1 MTGNARFYYPAG
13 ELAANGLELEVT
25 PEVAGWTHSSL
36 RIVYLGQSAA
46 RTFESGTEEMVVLP
60 LSGSC
65 VVVCDGESQEL
76 QGRDGVFEAVSD
88 FVYIPVHSQVTVT
101 SASGG
106 RFAVIGAHALERYPF
121 RYRAAED
128 VSVELRGA
136 GQASRQVVNFCTPE
150 TFDADR
156 LIAVEVLTP
165 AGNWSSYPPHKHDE
179 EKQDET
185 ALEEIYYFEVAD
197 GPTGPGFAY
206 QRVYGHPGFEID
218 VLEEVHTGDTIL
230 IPYGW
235 HGPAMAAPG
244 YHLYY
249 LNVMAGAGA
258 ERAWKI
264 CDDPTHAWV
273 RGTWDG
279 QPIDPRLPLTRP

>member
-1 MTGNARFYYPAG
+1 MGERRFYYPAG
-13 ELAANGLELEVT
+13 ELTANGFELEVT
-25 PEVAGWTHSSL
+25 PELAGWGYSSFRVL
-36 RIVYLGQSAA
+36 SLGPEEAK
-46 RTFESGTEEMVVLP
+46 TFETGSEEMVVLP

-65 VVVCDGESQEL
+65 IVACDGERREL
-76 QGRDGVFEAVSD
+76 VGRSGVFSAVSD
-88 FVYIPVHSQVTVT
+88 FVYVPIESTVT
-101 SASGG
+101 ISSVGGG
-106 RFAVIGAHALERYPF
+106 RFSISGAQATRRYPF
-121 RYRAAED
+121 RYRPADE

-150 TFDADR
+150 TFEADR

-179 EKQDET
+179 ENENET
-185 ALEEIYYFEVAD
+185 ALEEVYYFEVAD
-197 GPTGPGFAY
+197 GPSDPGFAY

-218 VLEEVHTGDTIL
+218 VLEEVRTGDVVL

-249 LNVMAGAGA
+249 LNVMAGPGA
-258 ERAWKI
+258 ERAWRI

-279 QPIDPRLPLTRP
+279 KPVDPRLPLTSA